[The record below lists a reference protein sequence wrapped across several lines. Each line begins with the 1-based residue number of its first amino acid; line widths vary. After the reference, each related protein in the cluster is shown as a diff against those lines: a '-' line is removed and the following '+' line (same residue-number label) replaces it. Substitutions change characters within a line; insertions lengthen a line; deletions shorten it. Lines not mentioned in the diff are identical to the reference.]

1 MIYIGSGAQD
11 NPRYYH
17 VKHITVKPIIKH
29 ILKIKPTDIHNHITD
44 PSPFF
49 SVAPPAARLPNLAT
63 PVAFCY
69 SCGQEQGQHL
79 KPRESVATDGLTWGS
94 YD

>member
-11 NPRYYH
+11 NPRYYL

-29 ILKIKPTDIHNHITD
+29 ILKIRYTNSHTVTSQTLHLSFQWRAGCWIAE
-44 PSPFF
+44 S
-49 SVAPPAARLPNLAT
+49 S
-63 PVAFCY
+63 Y
-69 SCGQEQGQHL
+69 SCSLLLQLWPGQGQHL
-79 KPRESVATDGLTWGS
+79 KPRESVATDGLTWGN

>member
-11 NPRYYH
+11 NPRYYL

-29 ILKIKPTDIHNHITD
+29 RFTYSHITD

-49 SVAPPAARLPNLAT
+49 SVAPPAAGLTNLAT
-63 PVAFCY
+63 VVAYCY

-79 KPRESVATDGLTWGS
+79 KPRESVATDGLTWGN
-94 YD
+94 YG

>member
-11 NPRYYH
+11 NPRYYL

-29 ILKIKPTDIHNHITD
+29 ILQIKFIDSHTSHHR
-44 PSPFF
+44 PFTFPF
-49 SVAPPAARLPNLAT
+49 SGAPAAGLPNLAT
-63 PVAFCY
+63 VVAFCY
-69 SCGQEQGQHL
+69 SCGQGQGQHL
-79 KPRESVATDGLTWGS
+79 RPRESVATDGLTWGN